1 MSFWPDPRWRFYGV
15 QNKCGL
21 VVGTRVI
28 VLLLHRLAVLDDLVL
43 SGRAGPEGVDV
54 SRRSWDV
61 ARWAFLEDCRRRKL
75 IVFAGVGGRG
85 VRSIFLLS

>member
-1 MSFWPDPRWRFYGV
+1 V

-28 VLLLHRLAVLDDLVL
+28 VLLLHRLAVLEDLVL

-61 ARWAFLEDCRRRKL
+61 ARWAFLEDCRRRKAYC
-75 IVFAGVGGRG
+75 VCRGGRARG
-85 VRSIFLLS
+85 VVNIPIVLKR